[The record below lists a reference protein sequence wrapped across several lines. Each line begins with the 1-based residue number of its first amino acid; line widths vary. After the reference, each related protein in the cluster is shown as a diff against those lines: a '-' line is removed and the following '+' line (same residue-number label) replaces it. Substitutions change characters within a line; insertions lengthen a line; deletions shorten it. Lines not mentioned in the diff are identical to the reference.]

1 MGGQVKFTFYS
12 TSEDAA
18 RTTALAAFAE
28 FARLED
34 VYSDYRPQSELMR
47 LSAKAGQG
55 PVPISSDLLEIL
67 RHSRRIS
74 VLTDGAFEVTASP
87 IIRLW
92 RKAREDGKMP
102 PAEAL
107 AEARSRVGFRRL
119 SIDPIAST
127 IALEPGTSLDLGG
140 IAKGWAC
147 EAAVNVFRSHG
158 INSVLVEAGG
168 DIAAGDAPPER
179 EGWAIAIRGREDDP
193 ILLANQSMSTSGDAY
208 QFVEIEGNRYSHIVD
223 PRTGLGVTNRVQA
236 TVISR
241 NGADADALATAL
253 CVLAPTNVSEYER
266 RFKCRIILIRSR
278 D

>member
-34 VYSDYRPQSELMR
+34 VCSDYRPQSELMQ
-47 LSAKAGQG
+47 LAANAGQG
-55 PVPISSDLLEIL
+55 PVPVSSDLLEIL

-87 IIRLW
+87 LIRLW
-92 RKAREDGKMP
+92 RKAREDAKMP
-102 PAEAL
+102 ESAALTEAK
-107 AEARSRVGFRRL
+107 SRVGFRRL

-140 IAKGWAC
+140 VAKGWAC
-147 EAAVNVFRSHG
+147 DAAIEVFRKGG
-158 INSVLVEAGG
+158 ISSVLVEAGG
-168 DIAAGDAPPER
+168 DIAAGDPPPGQK
-179 EGWAIAIRGREDDP
+179 GWKVEIRGREGEP
-193 ILLANQSMSTSGDAY
+193 IELANQAMSTSGDAY
-208 QFVEIEGNRYSHIVD
+208 QFVEIGGKRYSHIVD
-223 PRTGLGVTNRVQA
+223 PRTGYGVTNRIQA
-236 TVISR
+236 TVIAR
-241 NGADADALATAL
+241 RAANTDPLATAL
-253 CVLAPTNVSEYER
+253 CVLAPENVAEFER
-266 RFKCRIILIRSR
+266 RFKCRVILVRAR